1 MLMPIFKPK
10 GEITVKVV
18 LAGGGTGG
26 HIYPA
31 VAIARYIKEK
41 TPNADILFI
50 GTNKGLEVELIPK
63 AGFTLETI
71 VIRGLARD
79 KILQQLI
86 PTFKELITG
95 TLQARRL
102 LKQFSPDIVIGT
114 GGYVCGP
121 VVLSAALLGIPNFIH
136 EQNAMPGVTN
146 RILSKFTNKVA
157 ASFDESIKY
166 FSNKKKVVITGNPL
180 RPEILTVTK
189 EAAVKALSINPRKK
203 LILAFGGS
211 RGAAVINKSM
221 IEVIKWNIKNR
232 TDVQIL
238 LITGNN
244 QYEIVL
250 DELLKSGIDIQKHG
264 NIIIEPYMYNMHHAL
279 AAADLIIS
287 RAGAL
292 TISEITAIGRPSILI
307 PLKIAAN
314 DHQRFNA
321 LTLYKNEA
329 AEIIYEDEL
338 NGEVLN
344 KKINSLL
351 YDETILNKMSQ
362 NSLKLGKKGALE
374 KIYKIIQLLIN

>member
-1 MLMPIFKPK
+1 M
-10 GEITVKVV
+10 KVV

-31 VAIARYIKEK
+31 IAIAKYVKEK
-41 TPNADILFI
+41 NPNADILFI
-50 GTNKGLEVELIPK
+50 GTKKGLEVELVPK
-63 AGFTLETI
+63 AGFNLETI

-86 PTFKELITG
+86 PTFIELVTG
-95 TLQARRL
+95 TIEARRL

-121 VVLSAALLGIPNFIH
+121 VVLSAAMLGIPNLIH

-146 RILSKFTNKVA
+146 RILSKVTNKVA
-157 ASFDESIKY
+157 VSFEESIK
-166 FSNKKKVVITGNPL
+166 FFTNKKKIVVTGNPL
-180 RPEILTVTK
+180 RSEILTVTK
-189 EAAVKALSINPRKK
+189 AEAAKALKIDPQKK

-221 IEVIKWNIKNR
+221 IEVIKWNIKKR
-232 TDVQIL
+232 TGIQIL

-244 QYEIVL
+244 HYEIVL

-264 NIIIEPYMYNMHHAL
+264 NIIIEPYMYNMHYAL

-292 TISEITAIGRPSILI
+292 TISEITAIGKPSILI

-314 DHQRFNA
+314 AHQRFNA
-321 LTLYKNEA
+321 LTLKKYGA
-329 AEIIYEDEL
+329 AEIILEDDL

-344 KKINSLL
+344 EKINLL
-351 YDETILNKMSQ
+351 LNDEILLNKMAE
-362 NSLKLGKKGALE
+362 NSIKLGKTDALD
-374 KIYKIIQLLIN
+374 KIYKIIQFLIN